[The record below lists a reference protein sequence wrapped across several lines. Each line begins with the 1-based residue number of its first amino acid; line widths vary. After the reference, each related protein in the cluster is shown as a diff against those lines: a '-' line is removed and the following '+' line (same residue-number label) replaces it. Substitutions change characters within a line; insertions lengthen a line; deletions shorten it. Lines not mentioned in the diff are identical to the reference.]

1 MPGTSPNPQAKNLE
15 YPGREG
21 ERYADTVPDTLDLVE
36 RGELALQG
44 MCNTLDPDNDALM
57 WFEVHF
63 CHRPPMLRHRGGDW
77 DCTPKF
83 AEAIPQ
89 LRVMCGSDRGADL
102 EAQMLDYLLRC
113 ISPADGLQYIIYDP
127 QRPWHADQHSHVYAV
142 EPEDVATIVGSATL
156 MLALLARRALERTD
170 RWDALLSRLARG
182 IERVAIQKDDYAYYP
197 DGGFGSAFSYPRS
210 GWRKTDEPG
219 DEHEGGE
226 GSVVAY
232 HGVQIRSLARWAAGS
247 GDERALDFAGKLA
260 RFVMK
265 PKFWGGF
272 SHPPSGNGPEQGH
285 CDSHFHA
292 RAIALRGLL
301 EYGLVAHDA
310 AACEFVRGSYEYM
323 RSFGIPEIGYI
334 PTFMGAGP
342 TAGQVA
348 GKAATNPLL
357 MEGCFLGDLAALTI
371 RLSEGG
377 YGDYWED
384 ADRVIRNHLV
394 ESQIT
399 DRGLLERIVAQA
411 PEREPEMQA
420 GRIPG
425 QDYLGDDI
433 IDRARGIFWS
443 TLRADGVPG
452 HWIMQCCTA
461 NAARGLYVAWEAI
474 TRCED
479 GHAQIN
485 LFLNRA
491 APWLDIQS
499 HLPYEGKVVV
509 RNKTATRISV
519 RIPPWVNRRRLEC
532 FLNGRVISPTPVA
545 HYIDLGDIRPRDVV
559 ELRFPMVEQV
569 ITRTAYT
576 GTPEETVY
584 TIRMKGNT
592 VMGLAP
598 QNESLNV
605 YPFYRRESW
614 QGTVAP
620 LKTVTRYVAPVI
632 PRW

>member
-1 MPGTSPNPQAKNLE
+1 
-15 YPGREG
+15 
-21 ERYADTVPDTLDLVE
+21 
-36 RGELALQG
+36 
-44 MCNTLDPDNDALM
+44 
-57 WFEVHF
+57 
-63 CHRPPMLRHRGGDW
+63 
-77 DCTPKF
+77 
-83 AEAIPQ
+83 
-89 LRVMCGSDRGADL
+89 
-102 EAQMLDYLLRC
+102 
-113 ISPADGLQYIIYDP
+113 
-127 QRPWHADQHSHVYAV
+127 VYAV
-142 EPEDVATIVGSATL
+142 EPEDIATIAGSATL

-170 RWDALLSRLARG
+170 RWDAMLSGLARG

-232 HGVQIRSLARWAAGS
+232 HGGQIRSLARWAACS

-272 SHPPSGNGPEQGH
+272 SNPASGNGREHGH
-285 CDSHFHA
+285 SDSHFHA

-301 EYGLVAHDA
+301 EYGLVANDA
-310 AACEFVRGSYEYM
+310 AACDFVRCSYEYM

-334 PTFMGAGP
+334 PTFMGAEP
-342 TAGQVA
+342 TAGHMA
-348 GKAATNPLL
+348 DKGATNPLL
-357 MEGCFLGDLAALTI
+357 MEGCFLGDLVALTVK
-371 RLSEGG
+371 LSEGG

-384 ADRVIRNHLV
+384 ADRVIRNHLI

-399 DRGLLERIVAQA
+399 DRGLLERIVAHA

-433 IDRARGIFWS
+433 IDRALGIFWS
-443 TLRADGVPG
+443 GIRADGVHG

-461 NAARGLYVAWEAI
+461 NASRGLYMAWDAI
-474 TRCED
+474 TRCD
-479 GHAQIN
+479 GEHAHVN

-491 APWLDIQS
+491 APWLDIHS
-499 HLPYEGKVVV
+499 YLPYEGKVVI
-509 RNKTATRISV
+509 RNKTANRISI
-519 RIPPWVNRRRLEC
+519 RIPPWADHRRLEC
-532 FLNGRVISPTPVA
+532 LLNGRAVSPTRVS
-545 HYIDLGDIRPRDVV
+545 HCIDLEGIRPRDVV

-576 GTPEETVY
+576 ATPEETVY
-584 TIRMKGNT
+584 TIRMRGNT
-592 VMGLAP
+592 VMELAP
-598 QNESLNV
+598 QNESPNV
-605 YPFYRRESW
+605 YPFYRREFL
-614 QGTVAP
+614 QGNVAP
-620 LKTVTRYVAPVI
+620 LKTVTRYVSPVI
-632 PRW
+632 PGW